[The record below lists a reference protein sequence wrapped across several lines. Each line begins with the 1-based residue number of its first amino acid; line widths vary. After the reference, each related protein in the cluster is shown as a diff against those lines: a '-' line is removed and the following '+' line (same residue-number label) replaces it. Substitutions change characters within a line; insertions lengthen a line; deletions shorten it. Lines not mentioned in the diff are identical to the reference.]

1 MKPNSN
7 ELLKDVLKCSRCG
20 SCQYFCPSYSAT
32 KMETHVARGR
42 NQLIKHG
49 IKDPASFNDTL
60 ATRIN
65 QCLLCGN
72 CTANCPSGVL
82 PDENVKKAREACI
95 EQLGIQKVLGS
106 VSEYIDSV
114 GNITGDKRENRLL
127 WFENM
132 EPGSVRVNEK
142 AEYIYF
148 TGCVPALYPSSY
160 SIPQEFA
167 KLMNKAGLD
176 WTVLGA
182 NETCCGHPLILGGLK
197 DQAIKIMQQNVKDIA
212 ATGAKTLVTTCP
224 SCYHS
229 WKKVYPEYV
238 KDMPAI
244 EVLHSTQL
252 LAKLVKDGKLKLKE
266 TNTVVTYHDSC
277 DLGRR
282 SGIYNEPRE
291 VISAVP
297 GVTLKEMKFNRAG
310 SFCCGGGG
318 NLEMNDPEL
327 SGKVASQKVD
337 LAVKTGAETV
347 VTACQQCKRTI
358 AGGVRAKRAKI
369 KVMDISEFLMGAVE

>member
-1 MKPNSN
+1 MTTTTK
-7 ELLKDVLKCSRCG
+7 LMQDVLKCSRCG

-42 NQLIKHG
+42 NQLIKKSL
-49 IKDPASFNDTL
+49 KDPSLNETL
-60 ATRIN
+60 ATRVN

-82 PDENVKKAREACI
+82 PDENVKKAREACV
-95 EQLGIQKVLGS
+95 EQLGIQKMLGT
-106 VSEYIDSV
+106 VSENIDTV
-114 GNITGDKRENRLL
+114 GNITGDIRENRLL

-132 EPGSVRVNEK
+132 EPGSVRVGEK

-176 WTVLGA
+176 WTTLGEKE
-182 NETCCGHPLILGGLK
+182 NCCAHPLVLGGLPEK
-197 DQAIKIMQQNVKDIA
+197 AIKLMERNARDIA

-229 WKKVYPEYV
+229 WKKVYPEMV
-238 KDMPAI
+238 PDMPEI
-244 EVLHSTQL
+244 NVMHSSQL
-252 LAKLVKDGKLKLKE
+252 LAKLVKDGAFKLKE
-266 TNTVVTYHDSC
+266 TNCVVTYHDSC

-282 SGIYNEPRE
+282 SGIYEEPRE
-291 VISAVP
+291 VIKAIP
-297 GVTLKEMKFNRAG
+297 GVALKEMKFNRAG
-310 SFCCGGGG
+310 AFCCGGGG
-318 NLEMNDPEL
+318 NLEMNDPGL
-327 SGKVASQKVD
+327 SGKVAVMKVD
-337 LAVKTGAETV
+337 HAQNTGAETII
-347 VTACQQCKRTI
+347 TACQQCKRTI
-358 AGGVRAKRAKI
+358 AGGVRQKRARM
-369 KVMDISEFLMGAVE
+369 KVMDVTEFLMSAVV